1 MKKGEK
7 IKMKILVVNS
17 GSSSI
22 KYQLFDMANE
32 AVMAKGLVER
42 IGISN
47 SAINHY
53 PANNEPVIT
62 QKDIPNHK
70 IGIELLIDA
79 LLHSD
84 YGVIKDMS
92 EISAVGHR
100 VVHGGEKFSGSVL
113 LSEEI
118 MKVLHECIE
127 LAPLHNPANI
137 LGIEVCTELIPGVP
151 QVGVFDTAFHQT
163 LPECA
168 YLYGVPYKYY
178 RKYKVRR
185 YGFHGTSHKYVAQR
199 AADIL
204 QKPLEEL
211 KIITCH
217 LGNGSSITAVKNG
230 ISIDTSLGFGTV
242 AGVIMGTRCGD
253 VDPAVIPFLMDKEKL
268 SIAEINKIIYKES
281 GFIGLSEGI
290 SSDNRDLG
298 KKAKEGDERAIR
310 ALSVFD
316 YGIKKYIG
324 AYAAA
329 MGGLDVVVFTA
340 GIGENAWKVRKGA
353 CEGLEFLGIKIDSEI
368 NKNCREEAI
377 ISDAHSTVKVM
388 AIPTN
393 EELMIAK
400 DTKQL
405 TEKLLKEC

>member
-1 MKKGEK
+1 MKV
-7 IKMKILVVNS
+7 LVVNS

-22 KYQLFDMANE
+22 KYQLFDMTDE
-32 AVMAKGLVER
+32 SVLAKGLVER
-42 IGISN
+42 IGISD
-47 SAINHY
+47 SIINHY
-53 PANNEPVIT
+53 PSDKEPVIT
-62 QKDIPNHK
+62 HQDIPGHK
-70 IGIELLIDA
+70 VGIKLMMDA
-79 LLHSD
+79 LLHPE
-84 YGVIKDMS
+84 YGVIKDVS

-113 LSEEI
+113 LTDEV
-118 MKVLHECIE
+118 MDALKECIE
-127 LAPLHNPANI
+127 LAPLHNPPNI
-137 LGIEVCTELIPGVP
+137 LGIEVCKELMPGVP
-151 QVGVFDTAFHQT
+151 QIGVFDTAFHQT
-163 LPECA
+163 IPECA
-168 YLYGVPYKYY
+168 YLYGIPYKFYK
-178 RKYKVRR
+178 KYKVRR

-199 AADIL
+199 VAEIL
-204 QKPLEEL
+204 NKPIEEL

-242 AGVIMGTRCGD
+242 AGIIMGTRCGD

-298 KKAKEGDERAIR
+298 KKAKQGDERAIR
-310 ALSVFD
+310 ALSIFD

-329 MGGLDVVVFTA
+329 MGGVDVVVFTA
-340 GIGENAWKVRKGA
+340 GIGENAWKARKGA
-353 CEGLEFLGIKIDSEI
+353 CEGLEFLGIKIDPEK
-368 NKNCREEAI
+368 NKVHGKEAI
-377 ISDAHSTVKVM
+377 ISNDDSKVKVM
-388 AIPTN
+388 VIPTN

-400 DTKQL
+400 DTAEISANL
-405 TEKLLKEC
+405 

>member
-1 MKKGEK
+1 MKV
-7 IKMKILVVNS
+7 LVVNS

-22 KYQLFDMANE
+22 KYQLFNMTDE
-32 AVMAKGLVER
+32 SVLAKGLVER
-42 IGISN
+42 IGISD
-47 SAINHY
+47 SIINHY
-53 PANNEPVIT
+53 PSDGESVVT
-62 QKDIPNHK
+62 HQDIPNHRV
-70 IGIELLIDA
+70 GIKLMMDA

-84 YGVIKDMS
+84 YGVIKDIS
-92 EISAVGHR
+92 EIIAVGHR
-100 VVHGGEKFSGSVL
+100 VVHAGEKFSGSVL
-113 LSEEI
+113 LTDEV
-118 MKVLHECIE
+118 MDALKECIE

-137 LGIEVCTELIPGVP
+137 LGIEVCKELMPGVP

-163 LPECA
+163 IPECA
-168 YLYGVPYKYY
+168 YLYGIPYKYY
-178 RKYKVRR
+178 KKYKIRR

-204 QKPLEEL
+204 KKPIEEL

-242 AGVIMGTRCGD
+242 AGIIMGTRCGD

-268 SIAEINKIIYKES
+268 SIEEINKIIYKES

-310 ALSVFD
+310 ALSVFE
-316 YGIKKYIG
+316 YGIRKYIG

-329 MGGLDVVVFTA
+329 MGGVDVVVFTA
-340 GIGENAWKVRKGA
+340 GIGENAWKAREAA
-353 CEGLEFLGIKIDSEI
+353 CQGLEFFGIKIDPE
-368 NKNCREEAI
+368 KNNIRSKEAI
-377 ISDAHSTVKVM
+377 ISEDGSKVKVM
-388 AIPTN
+388 VIPTN

-400 DTKQL
+400 DTMEI
-405 TEKLLKEC
+405 TGKL